1 MMQNIILIILMLA
14 CFAFAFF
21 SIDLIFDAAG
31 RCKQKKH
38 TRRARYRKNTSA
50 PRKGAGIDPAGS
62 PLSLDDLNTVYSA
75 ANLYYGL

>member
-38 TRRARYRKNTSA
+38 IRRSKLAFPRSANTEISF
-50 PRKGAGIDPAGS
+50 
-62 PLSLDDLNTVYSA
+62 
-75 ANLYYGL
+75 

>member
-21 SIDLIFDAAG
+21 SIDLLFDAAG
-31 RCKQKKH
+31 RCKQKK
-38 TRRARYRKNTSA
+38 RIRKARYRKNTPA
-50 PRKGAGIDPAGS
+50 PRKGTDIDPAGS

-75 ANLYYGL
+75 ADLHYGL

>member
-31 RCKQKKH
+31 RCKQKKRI
-38 TRRARYRKNTSA
+38 RRAHYKKSNHISK
-50 PRKGAGIDPAGS
+50 KGTGIDHADS
-62 PLSLDDLNTVYSA
+62 PFSLDDINNVYSA
-75 ANLYYGL
+75 ANPHYEL